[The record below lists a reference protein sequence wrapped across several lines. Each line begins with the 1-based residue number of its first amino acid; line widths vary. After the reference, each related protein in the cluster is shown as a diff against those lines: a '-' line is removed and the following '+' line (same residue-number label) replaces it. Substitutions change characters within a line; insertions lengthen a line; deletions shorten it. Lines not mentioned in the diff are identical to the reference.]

1 MKKRLPLIFCLIL
14 AALMAAAYA
23 EANTRA
29 AGFATRKADRI
40 EDKRFEKKL
49 WDKSEPNAFSKKSF
63 EIEEWDKH
71 FTPLGGKKAPISLT
85 EEKEKA
91 IFETKRLDRDVVAKE
106 MSRWNNQMKQ
116 LHEKA
121 GIEMD
126 DKAQLVADQQLYSMM
141 LQDTQRFRDMADEVS
156 LQDINRYQFRRNRPG
171 DFIPVQEAGSGE
183 E

>member
-1 MKKRLPLIFCLIL
+1 MKIPLPLIFCLIL
-14 AALMAAAYA
+14 AAYA
-23 EANTRA
+23 EANTRT

-40 EDKRFEKKL
+40 EDQRFEKKL

-71 FTPLGGKKAPISLT
+71 FTPLGGKKAPIRLT
-85 EEKEKA
+85 EDKEKA
-91 IFETKRLDRDVVAKE
+91 IFETKRLDRDVVTKE

-116 LHEKA
+116 LHDRA

-126 DKAQLVADQQLYSMM
+126 DKAQLIADQQLYSMM
-141 LQDTQRFRDMADEVS
+141 LQGTRRFRDMADEVS

-171 DFIPVQEAGSGE
+171 DYIPIQQAGSGE

>member
-1 MKKRLPLIFCLIL
+1 MKIRPPIIFCLIL
-14 AALMAAAYA
+14 AALMAVAHA

-40 EDKRFEKKL
+40 EDQRFEKKM
-49 WDKSEPNAFSKKSF
+49 WDKSAPNAFSKKSF
-63 EIEEWDKH
+63 EIRQWDKH
-71 FTPLGGKKAPISLT
+71 FTPLGGKKAPIRLT
-85 EEKEKA
+85 EDKKKA
-91 IFETKRLDRDVVAKE
+91 IFETKRLDRDVVVKE
-106 MSRWNNQMKQ
+106 MSGWNKQMKQ
-116 LHEKA
+116 LHERA

-141 LQDTQRFRDMADEVS
+141 LQDTQRFRDMAGELS

-171 DFIPVQEAGSGE
+171 DYIPVQQAGSGE